1 MIVKF
6 IPAPKIDTHYVTN
19 LAYFKIR
26 DEAIEPKSQYNT
38 LRSMRRLVSEKVI
51 RIVTRQPSAVD
62 GTYPGCNVIVNT
74 HITETDHEFL
84 QWFDGKPWCKM
95 LSHAESQAEIDAEQA
110 RKDAA
115 IQALRARLTP
125 LAHPAPVV
133 VTTPAGAAAVG
144 NTAGSS
150 AGNTMPAPAS
160 AVAPSMTPEAI
171 KAALDEAFQNTF
183 AAQMRAIEESRR
195 QAEEEK
201 ARIQAEVERERA
213 ERLRFQTEAEWEKA
227 ERLRIQNAYKA
238 STDAAKPTVAMA
250 LMEGLKQTNEAL
262 GALIKHTEEERKKA
276 VEEDTKTTGKR
287 KEREEDTKT
296 TGKREED
303 AAEESK
309 DDSDDEG
316 MFMKI
321 RKWVRRT
328 NVFNHY
334 IPKKDD

>member
-1 MIVKF
+1 MLTKF
-6 IPAPKIDTHYVTN
+6 VPAPKNDADYMAN
-19 LAYFKIR
+19 LACFKNR
-26 DEAIEPKSQYNT
+26 DEDIEPKSQYNT
-38 LRSMRRLVSEKVI
+38 YRSLKRLVLDKLI
-51 RIVTRQPSAVD
+51 RIVNRQPSAVD
-62 GTYPGCNVIVNT
+62 GTHPGCDVIVNM
-74 HITETDHEFL
+74 HITETDREFL

-95 LSHAESQAEIDAEQA
+95 LSRAEAQAEIDAEQA

-144 NTAGSS
+144 NNTGSS

-213 ERLRFQTEAEWEKA
+213 ERLRFQAEAEWEKA

-296 TGKREED
+296 TGKREE
-303 AAEESK
+303 SK

>member
-1 MIVKF
+1 M
-6 IPAPKIDTHYVTN
+6 
-19 LAYFKIR
+19 
-26 DEAIEPKSQYNT
+26 
-38 LRSMRRLVSEKVI
+38 
-51 RIVTRQPSAVD
+51 
-62 GTYPGCNVIVNT
+62 
-74 HITETDHEFL
+74 HITETDREFL

-95 LSHAESQAEIDAEQA
+95 LSRAEAQAEIDAEQA

-133 VTTPAGAAAVG
+133 VTMPAGAAAVG
-144 NTAGSS
+144 NNTGSS

-213 ERLRFQTEAEWEKA
+213 ERLRFQAEAEWEKA

-303 AAEESK
+303 TAEESK